1 MATEII
7 HGAPG
12 AYKTSSLVSL
22 YVLNALKENRTI
34 VTNIRGFASIEK
46 LNETFF
52 SAPKKTLFNRNP
64 VQPDQSTSEII
75 HISHDLDGFQKMAR
89 FFHWAPKG
97 ALILMDEGQEVYPS
111 RLTKLNEYDLDH
123 HDDPEWPRTVENAFN
138 KHRHFGWDVYIST
151 TNIAKIHKEIRQVAE
166 YAFRHRNLAGL
177 TGFKGR
183 FKRVQHDPETSGKTL
198 SHVLSTTYN
207 KMDVRVFGLYGSTT
221 TDTVKDITNDNQIFK
236 SPKFIFVML
245 LFCAALLLL
254 FYVLF
259 MVGNPLSTKPVPSI
273 ASSAKPSPSKSHE
286 SRSKESS
293 SISSGDVLD
302 GAGDKDVLY
311 SDLVDSIQFLDST
324 IFSFDGLASSRTYF
338 FTSSLGRFSSDDLF
352 SWGYSINVHLSYVL
366 IFKDDFYKYVRIGD
380 PNPTYDHFEDAQQL
394 SSSSNTQPPVH
405 LN

>member
-34 VTNIRGFASIEK
+34 VTNIRGFANIEQ

-64 VQPDQSTSEII
+64 AQPDQSTSEII
-75 HISHDLDGFQKMAR
+75 HVSHDLDGFQKMAR

-111 RLTKLNEYDLDH
+111 RLTKLNDYDLAH
-123 HDDPEWPRTVENAFN
+123 HEDPEWPRTVENAFN

-245 LFCAALLLL
+245 LFCASLLLL

-273 ASSAKPSPSKSHE
+273 TSSTQPSSSKSHA
-286 SRSKESS
+286 SHSKESS
-293 SISSGDVLD
+293 SISSGHVLD
-302 GAGDKDVLY
+302 GSWDKDVLY

-324 IFSFDGLASSRTYF
+324 IFFSDGLASSRTYF

-352 SWGYSINVHLSYVL
+352 LWGYSINVHLSYVL

-380 PNPTYDHFEDAQQL
+380 PNPTYEHFEDAISD
-394 SSSSNTQPPVH
+394 SSSGLPSLPF
-405 LN
+405 

>member
-12 AYKTSSLVSL
+12 AYKTSSLISL
-22 YVLNALKENRTI
+22 YVLNALKENRAI
-34 VTNIRGFASIEK
+34 VTNIRGFATIDK
-46 LNETFF
+46 LNEAFF
-52 SAPKKTLFNRNP
+52 STPKKSLLNRNP
-64 VQPDQSTSEII
+64 VQPEQSTSEII
-75 HISHDLDGFQKMAR
+75 LVPHDLDGFQKMAR

-111 RLTKLNEYDLDH
+111 RLTKLIDYDLDH

-138 KHRHFGWDVYIST
+138 KHRHFGWDIYIST

-207 KMDVRVFGLYGSTT
+207 KMDVRVFDLYGSTT

-236 SPKFIFVML
+236 SPKFIMVML
-245 LFCAALLLL
+245 LFCGALLLL

-259 MVGNPLSTKPVPSI
+259 ALGNPLSSKANTSPVSPTKLSTISNDVVHTKKDSRV
-273 ASSAKPSPSKSHE
+273 SSRHADN
-286 SRSKESS
+286 
-293 SISSGDVLD
+293 GFV
-302 GAGDKDVLY
+302 DKALLF
-311 SDLVDSIQFLDST
+311 SDLVNSIQYLDSN
-324 IFSFDGLASSRTYF
+324 IVSFVNGIQSHRYF
-338 FTSSLGRFSSDDLF
+338 FTSSFGRLSSFDIIN
-352 SWGYSINVHLSYVL
+352 WGYEIDVFHNH
-366 IFKDDFYKYVRIGD
+366 IFIHKDDFYKYVRFGD
-380 PNPTYDHFEDAQQL
+380 PNPTHEHFDDL
-394 SSSSNTQPPVH
+394 NSNSSIPITSTNF
-405 LN
+405 